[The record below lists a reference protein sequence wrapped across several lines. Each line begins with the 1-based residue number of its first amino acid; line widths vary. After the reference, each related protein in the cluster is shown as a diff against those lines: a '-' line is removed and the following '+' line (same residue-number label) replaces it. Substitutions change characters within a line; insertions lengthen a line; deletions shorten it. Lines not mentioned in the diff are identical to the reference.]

1 MAHDLL
7 LKNGPSRIDHHTY
20 KHKMASILASLQVA
34 RKKKYIILDLGSA
47 KPNLS
52 TRANPT

>member
-1 MAHDLL
+1 VAHDLL